1 VKENLKTNQAEYFNF
16 VHASMQ
22 RTETHAYQKKT
33 KKVAIKGP
41 QKMEF
46 HLCQSLF
53 GESCPGELAK
63 LLWTL
68 CKDKIILSYFEPSKT

>member
-1 VKENLKTNQAEYFNF
+1 MHTKKKQKQKQRSKKKE
-16 VHASMQ
+16 
-22 RTETHAYQKKT
+22 T

>member
-33 KKVAIKGP
+33 KTKTKE
-41 QKMEF
+41 QKKRNKKSG
-46 HLCQSLF
+46 H
-53 GESCPGELAK
+53 
-63 LLWTL
+63 
-68 CKDKIILSYFEPSKT
+68 